1 MGNIIYKSRMHS
13 REALRKETAHIMR
26 DMLESV
32 INNGTGYAVKRDYKF
47 YVPAGGKTGT
57 TNDYTDALFV
67 GFTPHLATGV
77 WVGYDDHQLSLG
89 SGETGARAA
98 LPFWGLFMKTMYDSI
113 SFPVAEFEES
123 ANIIE
128 LTICKEPK
136 KIETPYCID
145 QIKEKFILKY
155 APTESCDVHTG
166 RQQVRK
172 NRRRTF

>member
-1 MGNIIYKSRMHS
+1 M
-13 REALRKETAHIMR
+13 
-26 DMLESV
+26 
-32 INNGTGYAVKRDYKF
+32 KRDNKL
-47 YVPAGGKTGT
+47 YVPAGGKTAT
-57 TNDYTDALFV
+57 TNDYTHALFV
-67 GFTPHLATGV
+67 GFTPHVATAV

-113 SFPVAEFEES
+113 SFPAAEFEES

-128 LTICKEPK
+128 LTICKETQ
-136 KIETPYCID
+136 KIATPYCID